1 MSTSSSSN
9 KIIDSS
15 LNKKKLNK
23 NLLKSSSASI
33 VKNLNYENYLEK
45 ISSLHHKT
53 RNKIKNSNINIYST
67 ETEFKNTKFTTSFN
81 NTNNNNISVN
91 KNIANNISFRII
103 NHSSKVYNNYN
114 NKFVKTLYQR
124 KKIGEII
131 KVNTNSKNNNSQSSS
146 NEKLF
151 NSQKINKFTKK
162 NFNSKVKEIGKNKLL
177 NLKQI
182 GMTVNS
188 VRHSIKLNKEKQKEN
203 LKFENELYKNIK
215 TENEIEK
222 KSFRCLSSKLINKK
236 ENIYLNNLNISSS
249 NSINDLN
256 KEKKNNNDNN
266 NLSYNNNCI
275 NTVQNDILSER
286 DLEGPEIIHFS
297 LVELIQK
304 GNKKMNA
311 LANKFNN

>member
-15 LNKKKLNK
+15 ILKKSNK

-33 VKNLNYENYLEK
+33 VKKSNYENYLEK
-45 ISSLHHKT
+45 ISSFKHKT
-53 RNKIKNSNINIYST
+53 RNKIKNQNINICST

-103 NHSSKVYNNYN
+103 NHSSNIYNN

-131 KVNTNSKNNNSQSSS
+131 KVNKNSNSKKNNISS
-146 NEKLF
+146 NEKIF
-151 NSQKINKFTKK
+151 NSQKLNKYSKK
-162 NFNSKVKEIGKNKLL
+162 NFNNKVKEIGKTKLL
-177 NLKQI
+177 KLKQI

-203 LKFENELYKNIK
+203 IEFENELYKNIN
-215 TENEIEK
+215 TENEINK
-222 KSFRCLSSKLINKK
+222 KSFRCLSSKVINKK
-236 ENIYLNNLNISSS
+236 ENIYLNHLNISSS
-249 NSINDLN
+249 NSVNDIN
-256 KEKKNNNDNN
+256 KEKKENND
-266 NLSYNNNCI
+266 LSYNNNCI
-275 NTVQNDILSER
+275 TTVQNELLSER

-297 LVELIQK
+297 FVELIQK

-311 LANKFNN
+311 LANQFNN

>member
-15 LNKKKLNK
+15 ILKKSNK

-33 VKNLNYENYLEK
+33 VKKSNYENYLEK
-45 ISSLHHKT
+45 ISSFKHKT
-53 RNKIKNSNINIYST
+53 RNKINST

-103 NHSSKVYNNYN
+103 NHSSNIYNN

-131 KVNTNSKNNNSQSSS
+131 KVNKNSNSKKNNFSS
-146 NEKLF
+146 NEKIF
-151 NSQKINKFTKK
+151 NSQKLNKYSKK
-162 NFNSKVKEIGKNKLL
+162 NFNNKVKEIGKTKLL
-177 NLKQI
+177 KLKQI

-203 LKFENELYKNIK
+203 IEFENELYKNIN
-215 TENEIEK
+215 TENEINK
-222 KSFRCLSSKLINKK
+222 KSFRCLSSKVINKK
-236 ENIYLNNLNISSS
+236 ENIYLNHLNISSS
-249 NSINDLN
+249 NSVNDIN
-256 KEKKNNNDNN
+256 KEKKENND
-266 NLSYNNNCI
+266 LSYNNNCI
-275 NTVQNDILSER
+275 TTVQNELLSER

-311 LANKFNN
+311 LANQFNN

>member
-15 LNKKKLNK
+15 ILKKSNK

-33 VKNLNYENYLEK
+33 VKKSNYENYLEK
-45 ISSLHHKT
+45 ISSFKHKT
-53 RNKIKNSNINIYST
+53 RNKIKNQNINICST

-103 NHSSKVYNNYN
+103 NHSSNIYNN

-131 KVNTNSKNNNSQSSS
+131 KVNKNSNSKKNNISS
-146 NEKLF
+146 NEKIF
-151 NSQKINKFTKK
+151 NSQKLNKYSKK
-162 NFNSKVKEIGKNKLL
+162 NFNNKVKEIGKTKLL
-177 NLKQI
+177 KLKQI

-203 LKFENELYKNIK
+203 LEFENELYKNIK
-215 TENEIEK
+215 TENEINK
-222 KSFRCLSSKLINKK
+222 KSFRCLSSKVINKK
-236 ENIYLNNLNISSS
+236 ENIYLNHLNISSS
-249 NSINDLN
+249 NSVNDIN
-256 KEKKNNNDNN
+256 KEKKENND
-266 NLSYNNNCI
+266 LSYNNNCI

>member
-15 LNKKKLNK
+15 ILKKSNK

-33 VKNLNYENYLEK
+33 VKKSNYENYLEK
-45 ISSLHHKT
+45 ISSFKHKT
-53 RNKIKNSNINIYST
+53 RNKIKNQNINICST

-103 NHSSKVYNNYN
+103 NHSSNIYNN

-131 KVNTNSKNNNSQSSS
+131 KVNKNSNSKKNNISS
-146 NEKLF
+146 NEKIF
-151 NSQKINKFTKK
+151 NSQKLNKYSKK
-162 NFNSKVKEIGKNKLL
+162 NFNNKVKEIGKTKLL
-177 NLKQI
+177 KLKQI

-203 LKFENELYKNIK
+203 LEFENELYKNIK
-215 TENEIEK
+215 TENEINK
-222 KSFRCLSSKLINKK
+222 KSFRCLSSKVINKK
-236 ENIYLNNLNISSS
+236 ENIYLNHLNISSS
-249 NSINDLN
+249 NSVNDIN
-256 KEKKNNNDNN
+256 KEKKENND
-266 NLSYNNNCI
+266 LSYNNNCI
-275 NTVQNDILSER
+275 TTVQNELLSER
-286 DLEGPEIIHFS
+286 DLEGPEIINFS

-304 GNKKMNA
+304 ENKKMNA
-311 LANKFNN
+311 LANQFNN

>member
-15 LNKKKLNK
+15 IFKKSNK

-33 VKNLNYENYLEK
+33 VKKSNYENYLEK
-45 ISSLHHKT
+45 ISSFKHKT
-53 RNKIKNSNINIYST
+53 RNKIKNQNINICST
-67 ETEFKNTKFTTSFN
+67 EIEFKNTKFTTSFN

-103 NHSSKVYNNYN
+103 NHSSNIYNN

-131 KVNTNSKNNNSQSSS
+131 KVNKNSNSKKNNISS
-146 NEKLF
+146 NEKIF
-151 NSQKINKFTKK
+151 NSQKLNKYSKK
-162 NFNSKVKEIGKNKLL
+162 NFNNKVKEIGKTKLL
-177 NLKQI
+177 KLKQI

-203 LKFENELYKNIK
+203 LEFENELYKNIK
-215 TENEIEK
+215 TENEINK
-222 KSFRCLSSKLINKK
+222 KSFRCLSSKVINKK
-236 ENIYLNNLNISSS
+236 ENIYLNHLNISSS
-249 NSINDLN
+249 NSVNDIN
-256 KEKKNNNDNN
+256 KEKKENND
-266 NLSYNNNCI
+266 LSYNNNCI
-275 NTVQNDILSER
+275 TTVQNELLSER

-311 LANKFNN
+311 LANQFNN

>member
-15 LNKKKLNK
+15 ILKKSNK

-33 VKNLNYENYLEK
+33 VKKSNYKKYIEK
-45 ISSLHHKT
+45 ISSFKHKT
-53 RNKIKNSNINIYST
+53 RNKIKNQNINICST

-103 NHSSKVYNNYN
+103 NHSSNIYNN

-131 KVNTNSKNNNSQSSS
+131 KVNKNSNSKKNNISS
-146 NEKLF
+146 NEKIF
-151 NSQKINKFTKK
+151 NSQKLNKYSKK
-162 NFNSKVKEIGKNKLL
+162 NFNNKVKEIGKTKLL
-177 NLKQI
+177 KLKQI

-203 LKFENELYKNIK
+203 IEFENELYKNIN
-215 TENEIEK
+215 TENEINK
-222 KSFRCLSSKLINKK
+222 KSFRCLSSKVINKK
-236 ENIYLNNLNISSS
+236 ENIYLNHLNISSS
-249 NSINDLN
+249 NSVNDIN
-256 KEKKNNNDNN
+256 KEKKENND
-266 NLSYNNNCI
+266 LSYNNNCI
-275 NTVQNDILSER
+275 TTVQNELLSER

-311 LANKFNN
+311 LANQFNN